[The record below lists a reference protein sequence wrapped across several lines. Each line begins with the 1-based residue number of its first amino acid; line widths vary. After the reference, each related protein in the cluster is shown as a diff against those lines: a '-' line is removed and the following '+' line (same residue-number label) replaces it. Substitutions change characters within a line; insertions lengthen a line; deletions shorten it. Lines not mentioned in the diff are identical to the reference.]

1 MRKVYLLMI
10 GIGIILMPIAHQ
22 IATNQ
27 RGYAA
32 TGGEI
37 LIIPLFLLIA
47 LLADQMKEMITVVKS
62 MQEKEKSQ

>member
-10 GIGIILMPIAHQ
+10 GIGIILMPIAHK

-27 RGYAA
+27 RGYTA

-37 LIIPLFLLIA
+37 LIIPFLMSIA
-47 LLADQMKEMITVVKS
+47 LLADQMREMIMVLIN
-62 MQEKEKSQ
+62 MREKEKSQ